1 MSYMNLSV
9 EDFLAAINTANST
22 AFTAADV
29 VIGTPQVV
37 EGTWQGQVTT
47 HNTALRL
54 TAKAGGQY
62 QGTKV
67 LTFDRLK
74 LNELTAAHI
83 PGFRISAYNKDS
95 VHDLIPMIAYWTG
108 IHFTTDDLIDNPLT
122 DNGDNTWTAILSAK
136 PGSIGWIGNVSVIVK
151 KGSAPINEM
160 VQVTSLPG
168 LNYPTPLDTDTYG
181 QLYLYGYDFTSY
193 FTQVQALAPGVINST
208 QADELVTML
217 KAVDISA
224 GKALWTNT
232 PGGTAWNLSGATV
245 VSNGLN
251 SVSLPTNPAYKY
263 VLALQLDPAVLTPAG
278 VMYLHYND
286 PFDPNAT

>member
-9 EDFLAAINTANST
+9 DDFLAAINTANST
-22 AFTAADV
+22 AFTPDDV

-54 TAKAGGQY
+54 TAKPGGQY

-136 PGSIGWIGNVSVIVK
+136 PGSVGWIGNVSVIVK

-168 LNYPTPLDTDTYG
+168 LNYPTENVNDTFA
-181 QLYLYGYDFTSY
+181 QLYMYGYDFTSY
-193 FTQVQALAPGVINST
+193 FSQVQAMTPGVLT
-208 QADELVTML
+208 TEQADQLVTAF
-217 KAVDISA
+217 KAIDISA
-224 GKALWTNT
+224 GKALWVNN
-232 PGGTAWNLSGATV
+232 PGDTQWNLAGATII
-245 VSNGLN
+245 SNGLN
-251 SVSLPTNPAYKY
+251 SGSLPTNPAYKY
-263 VLALQLDPAVLTPAG
+263 VMALQAAGSVLVPAG